1 MAIRRT
7 TQGGVLI
14 SRLMRQPTHIAQTL
28 LLAGL
33 FAFGALLPTKAGA
46 SSLMFCEQAAP
57 ASVARKSGLLLFSQ
71 QVKNLLEQSGHQAAI
86 ISRSGLDLER
96 FNIRLSHAGISLRDN
111 PNSPWSVRQLYYACD
126 EQRPHLYDQ
135 GLPGFLIDQRQGS
148 TVYLSILLLP
158 PAQEAQLR
166 QAALDNKLALQLL
179 SADYSANAYPYS
191 TRYQNCNQWLVELL
205 AHAWG
210 SLPGGNTARQQAQDW
225 LQQQGY
231 RPDTVDVKHRYMVWA
246 AHVVPLVHNDD
257 HPAAELDARRYQVSL
272 PAGIEGFVRQ
282 QIAGTER
289 LQLCLRDSTL
299 VTHRGW
305 DDMAA
310 DCSPAAGDT
319 VQQLD

>member
-1 MAIRRT
+1 MEIRSA

-14 SRLMRQPTHIAQTL
+14 FPRMQAGWGLKPVLMAG
-28 LLAGL
+28 LLAL
-33 FAFGALLPTKAGA
+33 SATLANAAAA
-46 SSLMFCEQAAP
+46 SSLMFCEQSSQQ
-57 ASVARKSGLLLFSQ
+57 SVARKSDLLLFSQ
-71 QVKNLLEQSGHQAAI
+71 QVRQLLDGSGHQAAI

-96 FNIRLSHAGISLRDN
+96 FHIRLSHAGISLRNN

-135 GLPGFLIDQRQGS
+135 GLPGFLIDQPQGS
-148 TVYLSILLLP
+148 NVYLSILLLP
-158 PAQEAQLR
+158 EKQEEQLV

-179 SADYSANAYPYS
+179 GADYSANAYPFS

-210 SLPGGNTARQQAQDW
+210 QLPREGDGRKQAQDW

-231 RPDTVDVKHRYMVWA
+231 RPDIVDVKHRYMVWA
-246 AHVVPLVHNDD
+246 ANVVPLVHNGD
-257 HPAAELDARRYQVSL
+257 HPDSELAANRYQVSL
-272 PAGIEGFVRQ
+272 PSAMEGFVRQ
-282 QIAGTER
+282 QAEGAER
-289 LQLCLRDSTL
+289 IQVCLRGKTL

-305 DDMAA
+305 DDMAD
-310 DCSPAAGDT
+310 DCQAATGDS